1 MREGEGRRREGR
13 AMGKKREEREGE
25 GEMKEE
31 KGRKGNDKIGPNSG
45 FSVILRPPV
54 PGAC

>member
-13 AMGKKREEREGE
+13 AMGKRREEREGEGE

-31 KGRKGNDKIGPNSG
+31 KGRKGNDKIEINSQD
-45 FSVILRPPV
+45 FL
-54 PGAC
+54 

>member
-1 MREGEGRRREGR
+1 
-13 AMGKKREEREGE
+13 MGKKKEREGEGE

-31 KGRKGNDKIGPNSG
+31 KGRKGNDKIGLNSG
-45 FSVILRPPV
+45 FSVILRPSV